1 MRKSLE
7 GKRHTRKTGYQQR
20 PTRKSKIGRIKR
32 HYLTPA
38 VPQRQKQR
46 HGKNIVKKN
55 SVKRDKREFLEGHA
69 KQAEEEE
76 AASRNMKQL
85 YDTKKTLAGKFQ
97 LVERPS

>member
-1 MRKSLE
+1 M
-7 GKRHTRKTGYQQR
+7 
-20 PTRKSKIGRIKR
+20 IGRIKR

-38 VPQRQKQR
+38 VPQRQKAKAR
-46 HGKNIVKKN
+46 EEYSLKNQCE
-55 SVKRDKREFLEGHA
+55 KRQERVLEGHA